1 MKKLLYLS
9 VVALIYIL
17 FGIFYYWNPILLDQ
31 QDLIIEIGTQFDPYE
46 NVLNI
51 VYGDTKIVVAE
62 TTYKPG
68 EEPIPNQLF

>member
-17 FGIFYYWNPILLDQ
+17 FGIFYYWNPILLVQ
-31 QDLIIEIGTQFDPYE
+31 QDPIIEIGTQFDPYE

-51 VYGDTKIVVAE
+51 VYGDIKDLKSKVRLIRILPA
-62 TTYKPG
+62 Y
-68 EEPIPNQLF
+68 IL